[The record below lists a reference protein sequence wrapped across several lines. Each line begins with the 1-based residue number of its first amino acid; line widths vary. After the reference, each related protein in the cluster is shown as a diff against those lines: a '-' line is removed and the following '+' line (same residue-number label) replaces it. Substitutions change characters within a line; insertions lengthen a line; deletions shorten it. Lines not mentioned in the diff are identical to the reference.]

1 MSKKIKLALF
11 DLDGTLVEFHHE
23 YLFSQAEK
31 LIGELG
37 HKPVHRTEIEDAFS
51 DFEFF
56 RFVEGM
62 APELF
67 EEKFWRAFDWA
78 NFPNSNPIPGA
89 IETLQTFK
97 EQGIHLGLVTARFT
111 PRDHLIE
118 ELAHTNLLE
127 HISHIR
133 TKEESGTFWKHDSDG
148 HWTDKRRMI
157 LEVCEHFGISPE
169 DTLMVGDIP
178 SDINSAKEAGVKKTV
193 AVTSGGIKEQVLRNS
208 APDHIFESVE
218 GLFSK
223 IFK

>member
-11 DLDGTLVEFHHE
+11 DLDGTLVEFHRE

-31 LIGELG
+31 LIGEMG
-37 HKPVHRTEIEDAFS
+37 HRPVHRAEIEDAFS

-62 APELF
+62 APAVF
-67 EEKFWRAFDWA
+67 EEKFWGAFDWQ
-78 NFPNSNPIPGA
+78 NFPKAKPIPGA
-89 IETLQTFK
+89 IETLGNFK
-97 EQGIHLGLVTARFT
+97 DNGLHLAVVTARFT
-111 PRDHLIE
+111 PRDRL
-118 ELAHTNLLE
+118 LAEFEHTNLLE
-127 HISHIR
+127 HVAHIR
-133 TKEESGTFWKHDSDG
+133 TKEESGEMWKHDSDS

-169 DTLMVGDIP
+169 ETLMVGDIP
-178 SDINSAKEAGVKKTV
+178 SDIISARDAGVKKTI

-218 GLFSK
+218 GLFPK
-223 IFK
+223 LFK